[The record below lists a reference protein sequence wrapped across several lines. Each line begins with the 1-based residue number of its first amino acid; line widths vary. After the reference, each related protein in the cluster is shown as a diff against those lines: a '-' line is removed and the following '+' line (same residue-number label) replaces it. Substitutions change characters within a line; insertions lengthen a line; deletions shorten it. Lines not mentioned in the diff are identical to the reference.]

1 MMNRNNSKMIGY
13 SGFRK
18 ALNNYKLGLT
28 DSEIRSLFDGFD
40 VTHSEEVD
48 YEEFLRIVKVIEECK
63 E

>member
-1 MMNRNNSKMIGY
+1 MMDKSNLKMIDY

-28 DSEIRSLFDGFD
+28 DGEIRSLFNGFD

-48 YEEFLRIVKVIEECK
+48 YEEFLKIVKVIK
-63 E
+63 ESRK